1 MAVSVREQIFAAIET
16 ELNEVAELKHVT
28 RGKIDPLTIPDY
40 PACFIVPGGDVVT
53 EDLNSTFLDRELTV
67 FLFIWIK
74 TQSQFVHSAIEE
86 ILPKVQQKMVAD
98 YTLGGLTIDVQE
110 TNVHEPF
117 PLTENQTEA
126 GVVLEYAV
134 RYRVNRANPYSQA
147 A

>member
-1 MAVSVREQIFAAIET
+1 MNSVREQIFIAVET
-16 ELNEVAELKHVT
+16 ELKEVAELKHVT
-28 RGKIDPLTIPDY
+28 RGKIDPLMIPDY

-53 EDLNSTFLDRELTV
+53 EDLNNACLDRDLTV
-67 FLFIWIK
+67 FLFLWIK
-74 TQSQFVHSAIEE
+74 TQSPFVHKAIEE

-98 YTLGGLTIDVQE
+98 YTLGGLTIDIQE

-117 PLTENQTEA
+117 PLSENQTEA

-134 RYRVNRANPYSQA
+134 RYRVNRSNPYSQA